1 MSRITALLDRWQIP
15 RSRAIAHVV
24 ITVLTAG
31 FWFLPAILLEV
42 FIASSREN
50 KIWRAEKEYNE
61 KVASIQNQIE
71 NHQSTIADLKKVKA
85 DLKSSIDSKFEIP
98 FELPIVWLWESRELV
113 TSVTSGTT
121 LGKTRTGTVGLGW
134 NDGIGWAASQGVTRG
149 TIASHTT
156 EMISNEF
163 MQIDTGILRISK
175 DFAAF
180 IGNQFSRTGHYRDIL
195 AINTDYDKGIGFS
208 ILNAERIWLTRF
220 PGEFEKDI
228 ALALLSA
235 ARSQSAKATPI
246 DLTSLFQEFDDNI
259 ANLELKVAQ
268 AEKDLSAVI
277 MDKPVKDDSQS
288 S

>member
-1 MSRITALLDRWQIP
+1 MSRITDLLDRWQIP
-15 RSRAIAHVV
+15 KSRAIAHVV
-24 ITVLTAG
+24 IAIFTAG
-31 FWFLPAILLEV
+31 FWVLPAILLEV
-42 FIASSREN
+42 FITSSREN
-50 KIWRAEKEYNE
+50 KIWRAENEHNE
-61 KVASIQNQIE
+61 KINSLRNEIE
-71 NHQSTIADLKKVKA
+71 NHQATISDLKKVRS
-85 DLKSSIDSKFEIP
+85 DIELSIESNFEIP
-98 FELPIVWLWESRELV
+98 FELPIVWLWESREQV

-163 MQIDTGILRISK
+163 MQIDTGILRISQE
-175 DFAAF
+175 FAAF

-220 PGEFEKDI
+220 PGEFEKEI

-235 ARSQSAKATPI
+235 ARTRTLKSQAI
-246 DLTSLFQEFDDNI
+246 DLTSLFNQFDDNI
-259 ANLELKVAQ
+259 KNLELKISRSHA
-268 AEKDLSAVI
+268 DLSKLHENLPAEPNI
-277 MDKPVKDDSQS
+277 
-288 S
+288 